1 MTYILSVLILVPLS
15 GAVIAWVAG
24 TSPRLTKVVALAFS
38 LVETA
43 LATFLLL
50 GFINP
55 GWGVFF
61 GTPTATPPPTAGAY
75 VPLYYLERYS
85 GWSQFGFNYIV
96 GVDGLSVPLIWLTT
110 LLTTLAIVF
119 HWDQE
124 DRPQAFFGLFLFLEM
139 TLVGVFMALPLLFC
153 AFLWDLIITR
163 LFFVIGMWGGRTRR
177 YAALKFLIFTQV
189 GFVIMLLSIF
199 ALYFNSAGVN
209 AAVYGTNANT
219 LDMTAFLH
227 AALRHQTGALATYLT
242 VGLQIPMFAAFLVG
256 FLVKLPSFP
265 FHTWLP
271 DAHVEAPTGGSVLLA
286 GVLLK
291 MGGYGI
297 FRINFGILP
306 DAARNLWWVLAVL
319 GTVSMVYAAFVCLAQ
334 VDLKRLI
341 AYSSIGHMGFVLLGA
356 SSLTV
361 IGVQGGIFQMFN
373 HGIITAI
380 LFMLAGSVKHATG
393 TRDIPELQGLA
404 KVMPQFSL
412 ILAIGFFASLG
423 LPGLNSFWSEF
434 MVFVG
439 AYGSPNLGEMRRLI
453 IIPLISIVVTAAYY
467 VYTMQRILFGDVPE
481 KLGHSHDIPLDEC
494 DLAPDDD
501 DGGKP
506 HVLRGR
512 EDPVGPVPQHQ
523 LHPRGR
529 RALRGPRVPE
539 RAADAAC
546 PRDLLGRAPP
556 RARVLRAV
564 PVHGDDD
571 QRRLPLP
578 RPLPVLRLL
587 GGRPDPDVFP
597 HRGVGRAAQ
606 EVRRDQVLH
615 VHVPREP
622 PAAGGHLRIL
632 LLLESA
638 HVRHDAD
645 HRYDADP
652 RRDDRGPDVRRPP
665 NRVRHETPDVA
676 VAHMA
681 ARRPRRGSHGRLR
694 HPGRSPPEARR
705 LRVDPLQRPDDSAG
719 RGRHVLAPRPGRGH
733 LDPLRHGRV
742 PRPGRPEAARRVL
755 EREPHG
761 VRDPRDRRGRLR
773 LHGERPRRGPRLLGC
788 DLPDVRPRPRL
799 RGPVHGRGLARPQDR
814 YPEHLGARRDREAGA
829 AHGDIHHDLLHGVPR
844 PPRARRIR
852 RGVHRVHRRLRGI
865 RPACFRSDPD
875 GRLDG
880 GVLHLGDAARDLRP
894 SESEM
899 GDDAGP
905 ASVRGRTARGPRG
918 VVRRLRNRA
927 GFVPLLPIELGPG
940 DSRRPLSCPATAS
953 SSRRRSSSPRPS
965 PPRSSA
971 SRGGSAPTCSG
982 PSLSSARAWRFS
994 SRST

>member
-1 MTYILSVLILVPLS
+1 MTYILSLLIVVPLL
-15 GAVIAWVAG
+15 GAVVAWVAG
-24 TSPRLTKVVALAFS
+24 TSQRLAKLIALAFS

-43 LATFLLL
+43 LGTFLLL

-55 GWGVFF
+55 SWGVFF
-61 GTPTATPPPTAGAY
+61 GAPTATPPPTAGAY
-75 VPLYYLERYS
+75 VPLFYVERYA
-85 GWSQFGFNYIV
+85 WIPQFGLNYIV
-96 GVDGLSVPLIWLTT
+96 GVDGLSIPLIWLTA

-119 HWDQE
+119 HWDE
-124 DRPQAFFGLFLFLEM
+124 EHRPRAFFGLFLFLEM
-139 TLVGVFMALPLLFC
+139 TLVGVFMSLDLLLF
-153 AFLWDLIITR
+153 AVFWELVIIPMFFL
-163 LFFVIGMWGGRTRR
+163 IGIWGGPNRR
-177 YAALKFLIFTQV
+177 YAAFKFFIFTQV

-467 VYTMQRILFGDVPE
+467 VYTMQRILFGEVPE
-481 KLGHSHDIPLDEC
+481 KLGHSHDILPWERI
-494 DLAPDDD
+494 PYV
-501 DGGKP
+501 
-506 HVLRGR
+506 VLVALVFL
-512 EDPVGPVPQHQ
+512 VGFFPVPF
-523 LHPRGR
+523 
-529 RALRGPRVPE
+529 
-539 RAADAAC
+539 
-546 PRDLLGRAPP
+546 LGMINAYTSASFPW
-556 RARVLRAV
+556 
-564 PVHGDDD
+564 
-571 QRRLPLP
+571 
-578 RPLPVLRLL
+578 L
-587 GGRPDPDVFP
+587 GG
-597 HRGVGRAAQ
+597 
-606 EVRRDQVLH
+606 L
-615 VHVPREP
+615 
-622 PAAGGHLRIL
+622 
-632 LLLESA
+632 
-638 HVRHDAD
+638 
-645 HRYDADP
+645 
-652 RRDDRGPDVRRPP
+652 
-665 NRVRHETPDVA
+665 
-676 VAHMA
+676 
-681 ARRPRRGSHGRLR
+681 
-694 HPGRSPPEARR
+694 
-705 LRVDPLQRPDDSAG
+705 
-719 RGRHVLAPRPGRGH
+719 
-733 LDPLRHGRV
+733 
-742 PRPGRPEAARRVL
+742 
-755 EREPHG
+755 
-761 VRDPRDRRGRLR
+761 
-773 LHGERPRRGPRLLGC
+773 
-788 DLPDVRPRPRL
+788 
-799 RGPVHGRGLARPQDR
+799 
-814 YPEHLGARRDREAGA
+814 
-829 AHGDIHHDLLHGVPR
+829 
-844 PPRARRIR
+844 
-852 RGVHRVHRRLRGI
+852 
-865 RPACFRSDPD
+865 
-875 GRLDG
+875 
-880 GVLHLGDAARDLRP
+880 
-894 SESEM
+894 
-899 GDDAGP
+899 
-905 ASVRGRTARGPRG
+905 
-918 VVRRLRNRA
+918 
-927 GFVPLLPIELGPG
+927 
-940 DSRRPLSCPATAS
+940 
-953 SSRRRSSSPRPS
+953 
-965 PPRSSA
+965 
-971 SRGGSAPTCSG
+971 
-982 PSLSSARAWRFS
+982 
-994 SRST
+994 

>member
-1 MTYILSVLILVPLS
+1 MTYILTLLILVPLI

-24 TSPRLTKVVALAFS
+24 TPHRLTKLIALAFS

-43 LATFLLL
+43 LATSLLL

-61 GTPTATPPPTAGAY
+61 GAPTATPPPTAGAY
-75 VPLYYLERYS
+75 VPLYYMERYS

-139 TLVGVFMALPLLFC
+139 TLVGVFMALDLLLF
-153 AFLWDLIITR
+153 AVFWELVIIPMFFL
-163 LFFVIGMWGGRTRR
+163 IGIWGGPNRR

-306 DAARNLWWVLAVL
+306 DAARNLWWVLAIL

-361 IGVQGGIFQMFN
+361 IGVQGAIFQMFN

-412 ILAIGFFASLG
+412 VLAIGFFASLG

-481 KLGHSHDIPLDEC
+481 KLGHSHDLLPWERVSYV
-494 DLAPDDD
+494 
-501 DGGKP
+501 
-506 HVLRGR
+506 VLVALVFL
-512 EDPVGPVPQHQ
+512 VGFFPVPF
-523 LHPRGR
+523 
-529 RALRGPRVPE
+529 
-539 RAADAAC
+539 
-546 PRDLLGRAPP
+546 LGMINAYTSGSFPW
-556 RARVLRAV
+556 
-564 PVHGDDD
+564 
-571 QRRLPLP
+571 
-578 RPLPVLRLL
+578 L
-587 GGRPDPDVFP
+587 GG
-597 HRGVGRAAQ
+597 
-606 EVRRDQVLH
+606 L
-615 VHVPREP
+615 
-622 PAAGGHLRIL
+622 
-632 LLLESA
+632 
-638 HVRHDAD
+638 
-645 HRYDADP
+645 
-652 RRDDRGPDVRRPP
+652 
-665 NRVRHETPDVA
+665 
-676 VAHMA
+676 
-681 ARRPRRGSHGRLR
+681 
-694 HPGRSPPEARR
+694 
-705 LRVDPLQRPDDSAG
+705 
-719 RGRHVLAPRPGRGH
+719 
-733 LDPLRHGRV
+733 
-742 PRPGRPEAARRVL
+742 
-755 EREPHG
+755 
-761 VRDPRDRRGRLR
+761 
-773 LHGERPRRGPRLLGC
+773 
-788 DLPDVRPRPRL
+788 
-799 RGPVHGRGLARPQDR
+799 
-814 YPEHLGARRDREAGA
+814 
-829 AHGDIHHDLLHGVPR
+829 
-844 PPRARRIR
+844 
-852 RGVHRVHRRLRGI
+852 
-865 RPACFRSDPD
+865 
-875 GRLDG
+875 
-880 GVLHLGDAARDLRP
+880 
-894 SESEM
+894 
-899 GDDAGP
+899 
-905 ASVRGRTARGPRG
+905 
-918 VVRRLRNRA
+918 
-927 GFVPLLPIELGPG
+927 
-940 DSRRPLSCPATAS
+940 
-953 SSRRRSSSPRPS
+953 
-965 PPRSSA
+965 
-971 SRGGSAPTCSG
+971 
-982 PSLSSARAWRFS
+982 
-994 SRST
+994 

>member
-1 MTYILSVLILVPLS
+1 MTYILSVLILVPLI

-24 TSPRLTKVVALAFS
+24 TSLRLTKVVALAFS

-55 GWGVFF
+55 GWGVLF
-61 GTPTATPPPTAGAY
+61 GAPTATPPPTAGAY
-75 VPLYYLERYS
+75 VPLYYMERYS

-124 DRPQAFFGLFLFLEM
+124 DRSRAFFGLFLFLEM
-139 TLVGVFMALPLLFC
+139 TLVGVFMALDLLLF
-153 AFLWDLIITR
+153 AVFWELVIIPMFFL
-163 LFFVIGMWGGRTRR
+163 IGIWGGPNRR

-227 AALRHQTGALATYLT
+227 AALRHQTGALATYVT

-306 DAARNLWWVLAVL
+306 DAARNLWWVLAIL

-481 KLGHSHDIPLDEC
+481 KLGHSHDLLPWERVSYVVLVALVFGLSTVLLMGFLWTNVISLPTITTAGNHTYFAVEKTPWVPSLNINYILGVDELSVVLVFLNALLTPLALAISWDEHHRVPAFFAMFLFMETTINGVFLSLDLFQFFVFWEVGLIPMYFLI
-494 DLAPDDD
+494 AVW
-501 DGGKP
+501 G
-506 HVLRGR
+506 
-512 EDPVGPVPQHQ
+512 
-523 LHPRGR
+523 
-529 RALRGPRVPE
+529 GPRKKQAAFKFFMYTFLASLPLLLAIFAFYFYSNPNTPCTALGSSLPPCPFDM
-539 RAADAAC
+539 RAIIATTPIPAGTVVCLAQDDLKRMVAFSSVSHMGFVTLGIAAGVYGFTISG
-546 PRDLLGRAPP
+546 RGAVLGLTGAIFQMFAHGLVSAALFMVAGSLGHKIGTRNISELGGIAKRAPRMATFMMISFMASLGLP
-556 RARVLRAV
+556 GLVGFVAEFSVFIGVYAAFGLLVFVPILTVVVTAAYYIWAMQRAIFGPPNPKWETMPDLHRFEVVPLAVLVASFAVFGIV
-564 PVHGDDD
+564 PVLFLTFLSSWAQGI
-571 QRRLPLP
+571 
-578 RPLPVLRLL
+578 L
-587 GGRPDPDVFP
+587 GG
-597 HRGVGRAAQ
+597 
-606 EVRRDQVLH
+606 L
-615 VHVPREP
+615 
-622 PAAGGHLRIL
+622 
-632 LLLESA
+632 
-638 HVRHDAD
+638 
-645 HRYDADP
+645 
-652 RRDDRGPDVRRPP
+652 
-665 NRVRHETPDVA
+665 
-676 VAHMA
+676 
-681 ARRPRRGSHGRLR
+681 
-694 HPGRSPPEARR
+694 
-705 LRVDPLQRPDDSAG
+705 
-719 RGRHVLAPRPGRGH
+719 
-733 LDPLRHGRV
+733 
-742 PRPGRPEAARRVL
+742 
-755 EREPHG
+755 
-761 VRDPRDRRGRLR
+761 
-773 LHGERPRRGPRLLGC
+773 
-788 DLPDVRPRPRL
+788 
-799 RGPVHGRGLARPQDR
+799 
-814 YPEHLGARRDREAGA
+814 
-829 AHGDIHHDLLHGVPR
+829 
-844 PPRARRIR
+844 
-852 RGVHRVHRRLRGI
+852 
-865 RPACFRSDPD
+865 
-875 GRLDG
+875 
-880 GVLHLGDAARDLRP
+880 
-894 SESEM
+894 
-899 GDDAGP
+899 
-905 ASVRGRTARGPRG
+905 
-918 VVRRLRNRA
+918 
-927 GFVPLLPIELGPG
+927 
-940 DSRRPLSCPATAS
+940 
-953 SSRRRSSSPRPS
+953 
-965 PPRSSA
+965 
-971 SRGGSAPTCSG
+971 
-982 PSLSSARAWRFS
+982 
-994 SRST
+994 